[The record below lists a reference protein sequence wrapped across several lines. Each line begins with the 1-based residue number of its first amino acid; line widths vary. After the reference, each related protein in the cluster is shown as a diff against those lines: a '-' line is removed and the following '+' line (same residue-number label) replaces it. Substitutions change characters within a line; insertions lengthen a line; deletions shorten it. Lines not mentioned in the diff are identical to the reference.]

1 MGSNMMAEFYPT
13 LTIIFFMDVEK
24 IIEER
29 KSWLGWKNIAPLRQ
43 ALAELPR
50 IEEVEV
56 TLGAWVTLSSPHAGE
71 EERRR
76 IEHAARM
83 MKPWRKGPFDLFGI
97 RIDSEWRSNLK
108 YDLLRPYL
116 DLEGKNVADVGC
128 NNGYYMFRMLE
139 FSPSFILGVDP
150 SPLFFTQ
157 FELVNRYIGSRKLRY
172 EMLGIEHMP
181 GFADMFDTVL
191 CLGVLYH
198 RSDPIAALKSL
209 KRSLKRGGELI
220 LDTFMIEGDEPICLT
235 PESTYSKISNVHFV
249 PTVVALENWCK
260 KAGFER
266 FEVLETVKTEPQE
279 QRKTEWMDGQS
290 LEDFLDPENS
300 ELTVEGYPAP
310 KRVYIRA
317 YRK

>member
-1 MGSNMMAEFYPT
+1 
-13 LTIIFFMDVEK
+13 MDLEK
-24 IIEER
+24 IIQER
-29 KSWLGWKNIAPLRQ
+29 KSWLKWKNIVPLRE
-43 ALAELPR
+43 ALLSLPDIEDVNVELGDW
-50 IEEVEV
+50 IK
-56 TLGAWVTLSSPHAGE
+56 LSSQSCSE
-71 EERRR
+71 EQ
-76 IEHAARM
+76 IGTLFAAAQM

-97 RIDSEWRSNLK
+97 RIDSEWRSYMK
-108 YDLLRPYL
+108 YDLLRPFL
-116 DLEGKNVADVGC
+116 DLEGKSVADVGC

-139 FSPSFILGVDP
+139 FSPASVLGVDP

-157 FELVNRYIGSRKLRY
+157 FELINRYIRSERLRY

-198 RSDPIAALKSL
+198 RSDPIVALKAL
-209 KRSLKRGGELI
+209 KHSLKRGGELI
-220 LDTFMIEGDEPICLT
+220 LDTFMIEGGEPVCLV

-249 PTVVALENWCK
+249 PTVPALENWCK

-266 FEVLETVKTEPQE
+266 FEVLAVVKTEPEE
-279 QRKTEWMDGQS
+279 QRKTEWIEGQS
-290 LEDFLDPENS
+290 LQEFLDPNNP

-310 KRVYIRA
+310 KRVYVRA

>member
-1 MGSNMMAEFYPT
+1 MAEFYPT
-13 LTIIFFMDVEK
+13 LTIIFIMDLEK

-29 KSWLGWKNIAPLRQ
+29 KSWLGWKNIAPLRE
-43 ALAELPR
+43 AIEKLPD
-50 IEEVEV
+50 IEDVEVE
-56 TLGAWVTLSSPHAGE
+56 LGDWIRVSSSDMTKE
-71 EERRR
+71 DLRT
-76 IEHAARM
+76 IEDAAKM

-97 RIDSEWRSNLK
+97 RIDSEWKSFMK

-116 DLEGKNVADVGC
+116 DLEGKSVADVGC

-139 FSPSFILGVDP
+139 FSPASILGVDP

-157 FELVNRYIGSRKLRY
+157 FELINRYIRSDRLRY

-181 GFADMFDTVL
+181 GFADMFDTL
-191 CLGVLYH
+191 FCLGVLYH

-220 LDTFMIEGDEPICLT
+220 LDSFVIDGDESVCLV

-249 PTVVALENWCK
+249 PTVTALENWCK

-266 FEVLETVKTEPQE
+266 FEVLEIVKTDSTE
-279 QRKTEWMDGQS
+279 QRKTEWIDGES
-290 LEDFLDPENS
+290 LEDFLDPKNP